1 MRVALR
7 QALVLALLA
16 LLPAGISAFLHPKR
30 PDFANRTREG
40 EITVAVA
47 LRNPADYLWIDARPV
62 AEHEAGHVPDS
73 LPLNEDAWVSLL
85 PAVLQAWPVGKPAIV
100 YCDSRRCEASHDVA
114 RRLREFNLA
123 PVFVLKGGWEAW
135 QAAQKK

>member
-1 MRVALR
+1 M
-7 QALVLALLA
+7 
-16 LLPAGISAFLHPKR
+16 P
-30 PDFANRTREG
+30 
-40 EITVAVA
+40 
-47 LRNPADYLWIDARPV
+47 
-62 AEHEAGHVPDS
+62 EHEAGHVPDS

-85 PAVLQAWPVGKPAIV
+85 PAVLQAWPAGKPAIV

-135 QAAQKK
+135 RAAQKK